1 MLSLE
6 HCSIEVQA
14 YSANDLGTPSYGFV
28 KLNAVSVWRGSYYGT
43 YRNFRGV
50 NIILVDPSGCSVH
63 ESRHF
68 DTCDPAQS
76 NAATELSSYLQQ
88 MGRFYIIVGVTGD
101 EPSYQLHAALPALRE
116 IGVDVGD
123 VQYRGS
129 FAFVAQS
136 GYQPRPCFV
145 RFLPRTRVIRIQ
157 HTATSPLQ
165 VRSFTCTVLKN
176 VYPFLFAL

>member
-1 MLSLE
+1 
-6 HCSIEVQA
+6 VQA

-136 GYQPRPCFV
+136 GYP
-145 RFLPRTRVIRIQ
+145 
-157 HTATSPLQ
+157 AK
-165 VRSFTCTVLKN
+165 TVLRKVLTQDESYTNPAHCN
-176 VYPFLFAL
+176 VTVTGAIVHLHCFKKRLPLLVCAITFVILNRF